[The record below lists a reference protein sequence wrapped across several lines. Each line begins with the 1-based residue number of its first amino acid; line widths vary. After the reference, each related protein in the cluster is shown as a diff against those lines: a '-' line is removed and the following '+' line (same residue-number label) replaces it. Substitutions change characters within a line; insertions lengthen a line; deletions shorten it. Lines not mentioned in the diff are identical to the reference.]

1 MNESTALLLNHPLGY
16 AVLAVIAIAVLAFII
31 AAINLALTAKL
42 LNKHQAGGV
51 SGAGLAT
58 KASAHKASAH
68 MPTTDD
74 RAIVAA
80 IAAAVTATLG
90 SHRIIYIGAQQSGS
104 GWAAQLRSR
113 HHASHMPQPWN
124 RN

>member
-1 MNESTALLLNHPLGY
+1 MNESAALLLNHPLGY
-16 AVLAVIAIAVLAFII
+16 AVLVVIAIAVLAFII

-51 SGAGLAT
+51 PAAGAAT
-58 KASAHKASAH
+58 KASAH

-80 IAAAVTATLG
+80 IAAAVTATIG
-90 SHRIIYIGAQQSGS
+90 SHRIIYIGARQSGS

>member
-1 MNESTALLLNHPLGY
+1 MIEESIRSLFSHPLGY
-16 AVLAVIAIAVLAFII
+16 AVLAVIAIAVLAFVV

-42 LNKHQAGGV
+42 LNAHRAVGAAGAAAKG
-51 SGAGLAT
+51 
-58 KASAHKASAH
+58 SAHLPA
-68 MPTTDD
+68 TDE
-74 RAIVAA
+74 RAVVAA

-90 SHRIIYIGAQQSGS
+90 SHRIIYIGARQSGS

-113 HHASHMPQPWN
+113 HHASHLPQQPN

>member
-1 MNESTALLLNHPLGY
+1 MTESAAHLLNHPLGY
-16 AVLAVIAIAVLAFII
+16 AALVVVAIAALAFIV

-42 LNKHQAGGV
+42 LNKHQASGV
-51 SGAGLAT
+51 SGAGPAT
-58 KASAHKASAH
+58 KASAHV
-68 MPTTDD
+68 PTTDD

-90 SHRIIYIGAQQSGS
+90 SHRIIYIGARQSGS